1 VDHESEPAAI
11 AEAEEVGEPDPVPVV
26 EAVVQSEPEPVSDE
40 AELAAV
46 AVVTAGVVHHEP
58 EPAANAEP
66 ELIVEQEPEP
76 ATDEAEPA
84 VVEPAFDHESAPS
97 AVLERESEP
106 EPASA
111 LEPEPASALQ
121 PEPASALQPEP
132 APTDPDPDAVR
143 WTRRPAST
151 PRERVPDEV
160 VAEPVGADEV
170 AGAAAAAPSHPV
182 TVSWRGED
190 AMANLELDGPRA
202 VDPDDLIIV
211 EPPSQLVA
219 PPRRRRPPAP
229 PAESDTVEVTPDAP
243 QVTPTPVVPPTR
255 EPAPSPPADGPPARI
270 GRGVVLL
277 VVLLAILAAL
287 VWFFLLRDSD
297 PASALST
304 ARAGVALVAPELN
317 GATGRGDL
325 PG

>member
-1 VDHESEPAAI
+1 M
-11 AEAEEVGEPDPVPVV
+11 
-26 EAVVQSEPEPVSDE
+26 
-40 AELAAV
+40 
-46 AVVTAGVVHHEP
+46 
-58 EPAANAEP
+58 
-66 ELIVEQEPEP
+66 
-76 ATDEAEPA
+76 
-84 VVEPAFDHESAPS
+84 EPAFDHESAPI
-97 AVLERESEP
+97 AVLEPESEP

-111 LEPEPASALQ
+111 LEPEPASAL
-121 PEPASALQPEP
+121 EPEP
-132 APTDPDPDAVR
+132 APVAPEPAPMDPDPDAVR

-170 AGAAAAAPSHPV
+170 AGAAAAATSHPV

-229 PAESDTVEVTPDAP
+229 QAEGATVEVTPDAP
-243 QVTPTPVVPPTR
+243 QVTPTPVAPPTR
-255 EPAPSPPADGPPARI
+255 EPAPSTPADGPPARI
-270 GRGVVLL
+270 GRGVLLL

-287 VWFFLLRDSD
+287 VWFFLLRDTD

-304 ARAGVALVAPELN
+304 TRAGVAMVAPALDRCD
-317 GATGRGDL
+317 GPGRPGGLSRSRPRPRPRRTAAQRSGRSTGRPPASSG
-325 PG
+325 